1 MKEYSDKNMF
11 APVSNRDIRR
21 QYPELQKISEFAFD
35 KLTPKEMLFVY
46 YYCAYYKEGTTNN
59 RERIVKSVKVA
70 FGDLLSQKDKESY
83 YNGNLPQNIRLAITR
98 WDKFDLSV
106 RLQAKVTIDKI
117 FDNIQNMIDVNEK
130 DFKDKDNNVDFNKK
144 KQYVD
149 TCMTISE
156 SLINLVRMK
165 EEGFGVNDNT
175 PEQERKQGGTLLEE
189 WHKEQEQN

>member
-1 MKEYSDKNMF
+1 
-11 APVSNRDIRR
+11 
-21 QYPELQKISEFAFD
+21 
-35 KLTPKEMLFVY
+35 
-46 YYCAYYKEGTTNN
+46 
-59 RERIVKSVKVA
+59 
-70 FGDLLSQKDKESY
+70 
-83 YNGNLPQNIRLAITR
+83 
-98 WDKFDLSV
+98 
-106 RLQAKVTIDKI
+106 
-117 FDNIQNMIDVNEK
+117 MIDVNEK